1 MAEDTNC
8 QEILDGSTCKQSLQV
23 GCRDAAIK
31 LMIDLLE
38 EKGYLVIPDSAFPA
52 VGIDSEY
59 VTEVAM
65 LMAQLGIAKDDIAE
79 HLQAVARF
87 RNLVLNLD
95 INDAQWE
102 AMIRWFR
109 EFMRTF
115 GGFDNGT
122 EG

>member
-1 MAEDTNC
+1 MTEGTNC
-8 QEILDGSTCKQSLQV
+8 QEVLDGSTCKQSLQV
-23 GCRDAAIK
+23 AA
-31 LMIDLLE
+31 
-38 EKGYLVIPDSAFPA
+38 VPA
-52 VGIDSEY
+52 IGIDSEY
-59 VTEVAM
+59 VNEVAT